1 MKINWKLR
9 FKNKAV
15 LTSLLSAVLLF
26 VKQVTEIFGIDVS
39 TQLEQVSGVVGAI
52 LMLLTG
58 LGILVD
64 PTTKGVS
71 DTGIAHTYDEPRNQH
86 KDPVVFKDADNIRTP
101 EMFDTT
107 QPFTDDS
114 DDVVFDVNQ
123 YDANEKERGL

>member
-1 MKINWKLR
+1 M
-9 FKNKAV
+9 
-15 LTSLLSAVLLF
+15 TGLLSAVLLF
-26 VKQVTEIFGIDVS
+26 VKQVTEIFGIDLS
-39 TQLEQVSGVVGAI
+39 TQLEQVSGVIGAF

-64 PTTKGVS
+64 PTTQGVS
-71 DTGIAHTYDEPRNQH
+71 DTGIANTYDEPRDQH
-86 KDPVVFKDADNIRTP
+86 RDPVVFKDADNTRAP
-101 EMFDTT
+101 ETFDTS

>member
-15 LTSLLSAVLLF
+15 LTGLLSAVLLF
-26 VKQVTEIFGIDVS
+26 VKQVTEIFGIDLS
-39 TQLEQVSGVVGAI
+39 TQLEQVSGVVGAV

-58 LGILVD
+58 LGILID
-64 PTTKGVS
+64 PTTQGVS
-71 DTGIAHTYDEPRNQH
+71 DTGIAHTYDEPRDQYR
-86 KDPVVFKDADNIRTP
+86 DPVVFKGADNTRAP
-101 EMFDTT
+101 ETFDTS

>member
-9 FKNKAV
+9 FKNKTV
-15 LTSLLSAVLLF
+15 LTGLLSAVLLF
-26 VKQVTEIFGIDVS
+26 VKQVTEIFGIDLS
-39 TQLEQVSGVVGAI
+39 TQLEQVSGVIGAI

-58 LGILVD
+58 LGIIVD
-64 PTTKGVS
+64 PTTQGVS

-86 KDPVVFKDADNIRTP
+86 KDPVVFKDTDNTRTP
-101 EMFDTT
+101 KTFDTA